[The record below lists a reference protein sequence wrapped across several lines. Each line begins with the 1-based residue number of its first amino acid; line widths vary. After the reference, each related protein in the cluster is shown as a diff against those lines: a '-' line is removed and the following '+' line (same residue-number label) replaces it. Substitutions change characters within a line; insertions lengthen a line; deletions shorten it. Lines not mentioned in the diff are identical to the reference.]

1 MAKGGFPG
9 FGGNMN
15 NLVKQA
21 QKMQRDME
29 RVQEELKEKTVEA
42 SNLAAAVRNN
52 LSLIPIVS
60 CR

>member
-9 FGGNMN
+9 FGGNIN

-29 RVQEELKEKTVEA
+29 RVQEELKERLLKRLPAEEQ
-42 SNLAAAVRNN
+42 L
-52 LSLIPIVS
+52 L
-60 CR
+60 